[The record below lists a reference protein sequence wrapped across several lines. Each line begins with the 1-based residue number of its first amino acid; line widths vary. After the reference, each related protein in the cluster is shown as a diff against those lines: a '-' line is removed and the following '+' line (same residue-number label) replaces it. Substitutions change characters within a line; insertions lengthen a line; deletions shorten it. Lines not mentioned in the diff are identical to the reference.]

1 MACRVLFVDDYPDAL
16 AVWSLYL
23 RTLGFD
29 VLPADDGRRA
39 VVLAHQTHPDIAI
52 VDLDLPGLSGC
63 EVAEHLRQERDTSS
77 IPLIAVT
84 GHSEKNR
91 VDAAQRA
98 GFDVVLTKPCEP
110 TALIGHIQRLVPDP
124 APAPPRH

>member
-23 RTLGFD
+23 RTCGFE
-29 VLPADDGRRA
+29 VVPANDGLRA
-39 VVLAHQTHPDIAI
+39 VHLAVLSPPDVAV

-63 EVAEHLRQERDTSS
+63 EVALHLRHEVTTSA

-84 GHSEKNR
+84 GHSERKR
-91 VDAAQRA
+91 VDEARRA
-98 GFDVVLTKPCEP
+98 GFDVVLTKPCAP
-110 TALIGHIQRLVPDP
+110 ADLLGHIHRLVPD
-124 APAPPRH
+124 AARSVQH

>member
-23 RTLGFD
+23 QTCGFEVMPASDGYRALELAREARPD
-29 VLPADDGRRA
+29 V
-39 VVLAHQTHPDIAI
+39 AI

-63 EVAEHLRQERDTSS
+63 QVAEHLRRQVDTSS

-84 GHSEKNR
+84 GHSERSR
-91 VDAAQRA
+91 VDEARRA

-110 TALIGHIQRLVPDP
+110 ANLLSHIHRLVPASDRI
-124 APAPPRH
+124 AAH